1 MPLSVTDA
9 EVERLTEELA
19 SRPGISKTEVIRK
32 AFQHETA
39 RETTAQQ
46 EQHSDYV
53 ERVLAFARALRA
65 EGDPENGLP
74 ITKEWRDSLYE

>member
-32 AFQHETA
+32 AFQHETGQEA
-39 RETTAQQ
+39 SIQR
-46 EQHSDYV
+46 EQHSGYV
-53 ERVLAFARALRA
+53 ERVLAFTRAIQA
-65 EGDPENGLP
+65 KGNPGNGSP
-74 ITKEWRDSLYE
+74 VTKEWRDSLYE

>member
-1 MPLSVTDA
+1 MPLSVTDP

-19 SRPGISKTEVIRK
+19 RRHGISKTEVIRQ
-32 AFQHETA
+32 ALRHEAA
-39 RETTAQQ
+39 RETPVQ
-46 EQHSDYV
+46 QHSDYV